1 MRASVRREVEVA
13 VDADRAW
20 EVVGAADVLHLWFPG
35 IASCSVDGD
44 VRTITTDAGLTLTE
58 DILTDDP
65 LQRRFQ
71 YRISGGFFAE
81 HLGTVDVIA
90 LGPSRCLVV
99 YASDADPATMALV
112 LGGATAGALEE
123 LRRQL
128 EAGEGPAID
137 AVADRTP
144 HDTGAA

>member
-1 MRASVRREVEVA
+1 MRASVRRHVEVA

-20 EVVGAADVLHLWFPG
+20 AVVGAADVLHLWFPG
-35 IASCSVDGD
+35 MASCSVEGD
-44 VRTITTDAGLTLTE
+44 VRTVTTDAGLTLTE
-58 DILTDDP
+58 EIITNDP

-71 YRISGGFFAE
+71 YRVSGGFFTE

-128 EAGEGPAID
+128 EAGTGPAVD
-137 AVADRTP
+137 AVADRPT
-144 HDTGAA
+144 HDTGGS